1 MAFII
6 CEMMGRIFWRIYIQ
20 PLHRIAIGMIILVIL
35 WATIMNLADKSLW
48 WRLFNAAVFLGIVAV
63 ILYMTVYTRGE
74 NPQVPV
80 LMPFHSFMEAK
91 IQPELY
97 RSMLMN
103 IFLFEPI
110 GLSLPNILPKKA
122 HPVAVTVAVALFL
135 SLGIEASQFYFHLGR
150 CETDD
155 VIMNTL
161 GATIGAAAY
170 GLVKR
175 HTGGDG
181 QHHGSGF

>member
-1 MAFII
+1 
-6 CEMMGRIFWRIYIQ
+6 MGRIFWRIYIQ
-20 PLHRIAIGMIILVIL
+20 PLRRIAIGMIILVIF
-35 WATIMNLADKSLW
+35 WATLKNLAGKSLW
-48 WRLFNAAVFLGIVAV
+48 WGLFNAAVFLGTVAA
-63 ILYMTVYTRGE
+63 ILYMTVLARGE
-74 NPQVPV
+74 DPQVPV
-80 LMPFHSFMEAK
+80 LLPFHSFMEAK

-122 HPVAVTVAVALFL
+122 HPVAATVVFALFL
-135 SLGIEASQFYFHLGR
+135 SIGIEVSQFYFHLGR

-161 GATIGAAAY
+161 GAAIGAAAY
-170 GLVKR
+170 GLVK
-175 HTGGDG
+175 
-181 QHHGSGF
+181 

>member
-1 MAFII
+1 
-6 CEMMGRIFWRIYIQ
+6 
-20 PLHRIAIGMIILVIL
+20 MIMLVIL
-35 WATIMNLADKSLW
+35 WATIKNLADKSLW
-48 WRLFNAAVFLGIVAV
+48 WRLFNAVVFLGIVAV

-74 NPQVPV
+74 NPQAPV

-110 GLSLPNILPKKA
+110 GLSLPNILPQKA

>member
-1 MAFII
+1 
-6 CEMMGRIFWRIYIQ
+6 MGRIFLRIYIQ
-20 PLHRIAIGMIILVIL
+20 PLHRIIIGMIILVIL
-35 WATIMNLADKSLW
+35 WAAIGKNAGRRHRWK
-48 WRLFNAAVFLGIVAV
+48 LFNAAVFVGIVAV
-63 ILYMTVYTRGE
+63 ILYMTVFTRGE
-74 NPQVPV
+74 DPQAPV

-110 GLSLPNILPKKA
+110 GLSLPNILPKNA
-122 HPVAVTVAVALFL
+122 HPVAVTVVFALLL
-135 SLGIEASQFYFHLGR
+135 SIGIEVSQFYFHLGR

-161 GATIGAAAY
+161 GAAIGSAAY
-170 GLVKR
+170 GLVKW
-175 HTGGDG
+175 HTGRDN
-181 QHHGSGF
+181 QHHSSDFK